1 MKIAV
6 YCSAKDAI
14 PEEYK
19 ALGDALGKWLAQA
32 GHSLVY
38 GGATGGLMTRVSDA
52 FKRTPKQPEQK
63 LTGVIPHRIIS
74 MGRLAE
80 GCDELIEVNDMAE
93 RKRTMREMADCFI
106 VLPGSYGTLDEL
118 FDVVAS
124 GTVGEHKK
132 PLLVWNHQGFYDEL
146 VQLSTKMH
154 EKHFLPTQ
162 ETYKPIFADTLDQ
175 LTQMINNFNKI
186 TQ

>member
-19 ALGDALGKWLAQA
+19 VLGDALGEWIAKA

-38 GGATGGLMTRVSDA
+38 GGATGGLMTSVSDA
-52 FKRTPKQPEQK
+52 FKRTQKSAEQK
-63 LTGVIPHRIIS
+63 LTGVIPHRIIAA
-74 MGRLAE
+74 GRLAD
-80 GCDELIEVNDMAE
+80 GCDELIEVTDMAE
-93 RKRTMREMADCFI
+93 RKRTMREIADCFI

-124 GTVGEHKK
+124 GTIGEHHKPIYIINWNGFYNDLKAFAAHMRSLNFLPAEECYK
-132 PLLVWNHQGFYDEL
+132 PLFVDSLDEL
-146 VQLSTKMH
+146 K
-154 EKHFLPTQ
+154 E
-162 ETYKPIFADTLDQ
+162 YIY
-175 LTQMINNFNKI
+175 
-186 TQ
+186 